1 MTKKPRNGRIVVQIR
16 RYDFRGIMEKKTRAE
31 KDKRYEEKHKAERK
45 AAHIVWGTSV
55 ERQYA
60 EEINMFLKEHR
71 ISKVEL
77 IKAGFEALQREYGP
91 QKKE

>member
-1 MTKKPRNGRIVVQIR
+1 
-16 RYDFRGIMEKKTRAE
+16 MEKKTRAE
-31 KDKRYEEKHKAERK
+31 KDKRYEDKHKAERK

-60 EEINMFLKEHR
+60 EEINLFLKEHR

-77 IKAGFEALQREYGP
+77 IKAGHEALQREYGP
-91 QKKE
+91 QEKE

>member
-1 MTKKPRNGRIVVQIR
+1 MKKKEDTPQRV
-16 RYDFRGIMEKKTRAE
+16 A
-31 KDKRYEEKHKAERK
+31 KRKFEDSHKSERK

-60 EEINMFLKEHR
+60 EEINLFLKEHR

-77 IKAGFEALQREYGP
+77 IRAGYEALQREYGP

>member
-1 MTKKPRNGRIVVQIR
+1 MKKKEDTPQRV
-16 RYDFRGIMEKKTRAE
+16 A
-31 KDKRYEEKHKAERK
+31 KRKFEDKHKAERK

-77 IKAGFEALQREYGP
+77 IKAGYEALQREYGP

>member
-1 MTKKPRNGRIVVQIR
+1 MKKREDTPQRIARRN
-16 RYDFRGIMEKKTRAE
+16 FEA
-31 KDKRYEEKHKAERK
+31 KHKEERK

-55 ERQYA
+55 ERAEA
-60 EEINMFLKEHR
+60 EEINTFLKEHR

-77 IKAGFEALQREYGP
+77 IKAGYEALQREYGP

>member
-1 MTKKPRNGRIVVQIR
+1 MKKKEDTPQRVAR
-16 RYDFRGIMEKKTRAE
+16 RKFEDS
-31 KDKRYEEKHKAERK
+31 HKAERK

-60 EEINMFLKEHR
+60 EEIDMFLKEHC

-77 IKAGFEALQREYGP
+77 IKAGYKALQREYGP